1 MISENVSR
9 KELQEEVL
17 QKIELDKE
25 ISDEELLNII
35 DLTLHEKGKEC
46 YISIGRK
53 QRIRKEIFNSIR
65 RLDILQEL
73 LEDTSITEIMINGYK
88 DIFIER
94 DGRIVKWKKSFESS
108 HKLEDIIQ
116 HIVAASN
123 RRINESSPIV
133 DARLEDGSRVNIVLP
148 PVSLSGPIVT
158 IRKFPEETMTME
170 KLIAI
175 GSLDSDTAR
184 FLKELVIAGYNIFI
198 SGGTGAGKTTFL
210 NALSNYIP
218 KEERIITIED
228 SAELQIKNIE
238 NLVRLEVRNANVEG
252 DNEIT
257 IRDLIKSSL
266 RMRPD
271 RIVVG
276 EVRDASSIDMLQALN
291 TGHNGMSTG
300 HANSSKDMLSRI
312 ETMVLLGA
320 DIPLKA
326 VRKQIASAIDI
337 VIHLGRLR
345 DKSRKVLEVVEVL
358 DLVGDEIE
366 LNPLIRFYEEGEGE
380 NGKILGGLRRTENSL
395 IHQEKLIRAG
405 LVKDKT

>member
-271 RIVVG
+271 RIVIKRRG
-276 EVRDASSIDMLQALN
+276 LTKR
-291 TGHNGMSTG
+291 
-300 HANSSKDMLSRI
+300 NS
-312 ETMVLLGA
+312 
-320 DIPLKA
+320 
-326 VRKQIASAIDI
+326 
-337 VIHLGRLR
+337 
-345 DKSRKVLEVVEVL
+345 
-358 DLVGDEIE
+358 
-366 LNPLIRFYEEGEGE
+366 
-380 NGKILGGLRRTENSL
+380 
-395 IHQEKLIRAG
+395 
-405 LVKDKT
+405 